1 MNLLEFFEQDP
12 MGYRTE
18 KDDNSS
24 LQKDEPRKTR
34 LTLDRLNRLR
44 MMNDVRKLEH
54 ERKLEKVTNQYA
66 APAEAGAAGL
76 GI

>member
-12 MGYRTE
+12 IGYRTE
-18 KDDNSS
+18 TDDNSP
-24 LQKDEPRKTR
+24 LKKDEPRKTR

-54 ERKLEKVTNQYA
+54 ERKLEKVANQYA
-66 APAEAGAAGL
+66 APAEPGAAGL

>member
-18 KDDNSS
+18 KDDNSP

-34 LTLDRLNRLR
+34 LTLQRLNRLR

-54 ERKLEKVTNQYA
+54 ERKLEKVSKQYA
-66 APAEAGAAGL
+66 VPAEPGAAGL
-76 GI
+76 AI

>member
-12 MGYRTE
+12 EGYRNE
-18 KDDNSS
+18 EQDNSTIKMS
-24 LQKDEPRKTR
+24 DTRKTR

-54 ERKLEKVTNQYA
+54 ERKLEKVSKQYA
-66 APAEAGAAGL
+66 VPADATAGGL

>member
-24 LQKDEPRKTR
+24 LHKSEPRKTR

-54 ERKLEKVTNQYA
+54 ERKLEKVANQYA